1 MQTIVRLADYRP
13 SDYLIDRVD
22 LDVRLHPTETR
33 VTATL
38 ALRPNPDGEPGAPL
52 VLDGDELT
60 LLAIALDGQPT
71 GPGAIAVTP
80 RSLTL
85 HQPPQRP
92 FVLAIETQVN
102 PSANTKLMGLYRS
115 NGVYCTQC
123 EADGFRR
130 ITYFLD
136 RPDVLAVYTTRI
148 EGERADTPVLLG
160 NGNPVA
166 QGEIGL
172 TRHYAIWHDP
182 HPKPA
187 YLFALVGGRLG
198 RVGSRFTT
206 MEGRE
211 VEIAVYVEP
220 GKEGRAGFALDA
232 VARSMAWDERTFG
245 RAYDLDVFNVVA
257 VSDFNMGAMENK
269 GLNIFNDKYVLASPD
284 TATDSDYAN
293 IEAIIAHEYF
303 HNWSGNRVTCRDWFQ
318 LCLKEGLTVF
328 RDQEFSSDERSRPVH
343 RIADVR
349 TLRARQFPEDAGP
362 LAHPVRPRAYRE
374 INNFYTATVYEK
386 GAEIVRMLRTLL
398 GPDTFRR
405 GMDRYFATC
414 DGTAATV
421 EDFLAAFAHE
431 SGRDLTAFAQW
442 YEQAGTPTVAVSG
455 TYDPAAR
462 TYALAFRQSLPVV
475 ATEAAAGA
483 VDRPQLIQ
491 PQLIQPLVIPV
502 ALGLVAREGGP
513 VEAVSERVHDGVFVL
528 ETAEDTLVFEDVAAP
543 PVPSLFRGFSAP
555 VKVEHALTR
564 DERLTL
570 LAHDGDA
577 FNRWQAAQSLAMDVL
592 VGRAKAG
599 APRDAEAGPEGA
611 ALSAALATFLDGE
624 ALADPAFAAL
634 VLTLPEEQEVAQ
646 TLQAEVD
653 PDAIWRARQSLRVQL
668 GRDLGPRLRALR
680 AALAEPAGTP
690 FSPDA
695 ASAGR
700 RALRNAA
707 LDLVTAADPDAGTA
721 LALAQLDAAT
731 TMTDRLAALASVSL
745 VPGEAREGALARFG
759 ETYRHEPLVLD
770 KWFAVQAMIPEDG
783 TPDRI
788 RGLMRHPAFS
798 LGNPNRV
805 RSLIASFS
813 LNNPTQFHR
822 PDGAGYDL
830 TVEVVLALDGKNPQV
845 AARLLTSFNTWR
857 MVEGG
862 RRRRAEAALRRVAEA
877 PGLSPDVSDIAGRSL
892 AAAR

>member
-38 ALRPNPDGEPGAPL
+38 ALRPNPAGEPGAPL

-80 RSLTL
+80 RALTL

-92 FVLAIETQVN
+92 FVLEIETQVN

-136 RPDVLAVYTTRI
+136 RPDVMAVYTTRI
-148 EGERADTPVLLG
+148 EAERHEAPVLLG

-166 QGEIGL
+166 AGELGL
-172 TRHYAIWHDP
+172 TRHYAVWHDP

-206 MEGRE
+206 MEGRSVE
-211 VEIAVYVEP
+211 VAVYVEP
-220 GKEGRAGFALDA
+220 GKEGRADFALDA

-284 TATDSDYAN
+284 TATDADYAN

-343 RIADVR
+343 RIAEVR

-362 LAHPVRPRAYRE
+362 LAHPVRPQAYRE

-398 GPDTFRR
+398 GPETFRR

-421 EDFLAAFAHE
+421 EDFLAAFAAE
-431 SGRDLTAFAQW
+431 SGRDLTAFSRW

-455 TYDPAAR
+455 RHDAAAR
-462 TYALAFRQSLPVV
+462 TYTLTFRQSLPVI

-483 VDRPQLIQ
+483 APR
-491 PQLIQPLVIPV
+491 PLVIPV
-502 ALGLVAREGGP
+502 VLGLVAPGGGP
-513 VEAVSERVHDGVFVL
+513 VEAVSERVRDGVFVL
-528 ETAEDTLVFEDVAAP
+528 ETAEDTLVFTGVTAP

-577 FNRWQAAQSLAMDVL
+577 FNRWQAAQSLAMEVL
-592 VGRAKAG
+592 VGRARAG
-599 APRDAEAGPEGA
+599 APLGPGAGPEGE
-611 ALSAALATFLDGE
+611 ALTRALATFLDGE

-634 VLTLPEEQEVAQ
+634 VLTLPGEQEIAQ
-646 TLQAEVD
+646 AIGAEVD
-653 PDAIWRARQSLRVQL
+653 PDAIWRARQTLRVQL
-668 GRDLGPRLRALR
+668 GRDLGPRLLALR
-680 AALAEPAGTP
+680 DALAEAPGAP

-707 LDLVTAADPDAGTA
+707 LDLVTAADPQTGTG
-721 LALAQLDAAT
+721 LAVAQLDAAA
-731 TMTDRLAALASVSL
+731 TMTDRLAALATLSL
-745 VPGEAREGALARFG
+745 VPGEAREAALSRFG

-770 KWFAVQAMIPEDG
+770 KWFALQAMIPEAG
-783 TPDRI
+783 TLDRV

-830 TVEVVLALDGKNPQV
+830 TAEVVLALDGKNPQV
-845 AARLLTSFNTWR
+845 AARLLTAFNTWR
-857 MVEGG
+857 MVEDG
-862 RRRRAEAALRRVAEA
+862 RRRQAESALRRVAGT

-892 AAAR
+892 APVK

>member
-1 MQTIVRLADYRP
+1 MQSIVRLADYRP

-38 ALRPNPDGEPGAPL
+38 ALRPNPAGEPGAPL

-60 LLAIALDGQPT
+60 MLAIALDGQPT

-80 RSLTL
+80 RALTL

-92 FVLAIETQVN
+92 FVLEIETQVN

-136 RPDVLAVYTTRI
+136 RPDVMAVYTTRI
-148 EGERADTPVLLG
+148 EADRLEAPVLLG
-160 NGNPVA
+160 NGNPVE

-172 TRHYAIWHDP
+172 TRHYAVWHDP

-206 MEGRE
+206 MEGRD

-220 GKEGRAGFALDA
+220 GKEGRADFALDA

-284 TATDSDYAN
+284 TATDADYAN

-343 RIADVR
+343 RIAEVR

-362 LAHPVRPRAYRE
+362 LAHPVRPQAYRE

-398 GPDTFRR
+398 GPEMFRR

-421 EDFLAAFAHE
+421 EDFLAAFAAE
-431 SGRDLTAFAQW
+431 SGQDLTAFSRW

-455 TYDPAAR
+455 TYDAAAR
-462 TYALAFRQSLPVV
+462 TYTLTFRQSLPVV
-475 ATEAAAGA
+475 ATEATAGA
-483 VDRPQLIQ
+483 APR
-491 PQLIQPLVIPV
+491 PLVIPV
-502 ALGLVAREGGP
+502 ALGLVAPRGGA
-513 VEAVSERVHDGVFVL
+513 VEATSERVRDGVFVL
-528 ETAEDTLVFEDVAAP
+528 ETAEDELVFTNVAAA

-555 VKVEHALTR
+555 VKVDHALTR
-564 DERLTL
+564 DERLGL
-570 LAHDGDA
+570 LAHDSDA
-577 FNRWQAAQSLAMDVL
+577 FNRWQAAQSLAMEVL
-592 VGRAKAG
+592 VSRARAG
-599 APRDAEAGPEGA
+599 APLESEAGPEGA
-611 ALSAALATFLDGE
+611 GLTGALATFLDGE

-634 VLTLPEEQEVAQ
+634 VLTLPGEPEVAQ
-646 TLQAEVD
+646 TLQSEVD
-653 PDAIWRARQSLRVQL
+653 PDAIWRARQTLRVQL
-668 GRDLGPRLRALR
+668 GRDLGPRLLALR
-680 AALAEPAGTP
+680 DALAEAPGTP

-707 LDLVTAADPDAGTA
+707 LDLVTAADPEAGTT

-731 TMTDRLAALASVSL
+731 TMTDRLAALATLSL
-745 VPGEAREGALARFG
+745 VPGEAREAALARFAD
-759 ETYRHEPLVLD
+759 TYRHEPLVLD
-770 KWFAVQAMIPEDG
+770 KWFALQAMIPEAG
-783 TPDRI
+783 TLDRV
-788 RGLMRHPAFS
+788 RRLMEHPAFS

-805 RSLIASFS
+805 RSLVASFS

-822 PDGAGYDL
+822 PDGTGYDL
-830 TVEVVLALDGKNPQV
+830 IAEVVLALDGKNPQV
-845 AARLLTSFNTWR
+845 AARLLTAFNTWR

-892 AAAR
+892 TPGK